1 MIASTLFFI
10 SSTLMIGVQNI
21 IEYRKVSSA
30 IYSLKSRKL
39 HDEYTTIFNKKAF
52 MGCAVSE
59 L

>member
-1 MIASTLFFI
+1 MVAGTLFFI
-10 SSTLMIGVQNI
+10 SSTFMIGVQNI

-30 IYSLKSRKL
+30 IVSLKSRKL

-52 MGCAVSE
+52 LGCAVSK

>member
-10 SSTLMIGVQNI
+10 ISTLIIGVQNI

-30 IYSLKSRKL
+30 IDSLNSRRL
-39 HDEYTTIFNKKAF
+39 HDEYTIIFNKKAF
-52 MGCAVSE
+52 LGCAVSE